1 MTDREPADT
10 EPAPRQYGR
19 RAFLGAAAG
28 AALTAAACS
37 AEDTPGASS
46 GTRAG
51 ASGSTTAASAAPSTA
66 PQTSTAAVPT
76 TPARA
81 VRPALLSTPGPDIT
95 NGPRTREEV
104 ALTFHGQGPEALT
117 QRVLAECRAA
127 DAGITV
133 FAVGAWLAAN
143 PGLGRAIVAAGH
155 ELGNHTWSHQ
165 QMPQLDA
172 GQAAEEVARGAAA
185 LKAAVGSAGWWFRP
199 SGTPHSTAT
208 IRAAAMKSGYQRCIS
223 YDVDP
228 EDYRD
233 PGAALVRSRTRRHAR
248 PGSIISLHLG
258 HAGTVQAL
266 PGILSDL
273 STAGL
278 RPVTLSVLLRD

>member
-1 MTDREPADT
+1 MAT
-10 EPAPRQYGR
+10 
-19 RAFLGAAAG
+19 
-28 AALTAAACS
+28 
-37 AEDTPGASS
+37 
-46 GTRAG
+46 
-51 ASGSTTAASAAPSTA
+51 
-66 PQTSTAAVPT
+66 
-76 TPARA
+76 
-81 VRPALLSTPGPDIT
+81 
-95 NGPRTREEV
+95 
-104 ALTFHGQGPEALT
+104 
-117 QRVLAECRAA
+117 
-127 DAGITV
+127 
-133 FAVGAWLAAN
+133 
-143 PGLGRAIVAAGH
+143 GH

-172 GQAAEEVARGAAA
+172 EQAAEEVARGAAA

-208 IRAAAMKSGYQRCIS
+208 IRAAALASGYQRCIS